1 MKKRPLSGR
10 GAQAIAAPPP
20 LLSACGCGC
29 AGDGETHLGL
39 AAVVGAKEG
48 GASSSGSARF
58 AAAVEACRR
67 AGLRKTAAR
76 DAILAHLDR
85 RGVPVTLS
93 SVAEAPGIGGKCD
106 PATVFRVLQK
116 LEEIGVVR
124 RIWLHDR
131 TPYYVLAEAGR
142 HSDYVLCV
150 GCGKVEPTGLECPGR
165 AMEEAVASRL
175 GYASVRHELDFY
187 GLCPAC
193 QSASAKARA

>member
-1 MKKRPLSGR
+1 MKLKPKPGLRPR
-10 GAQAIAAPPP
+10 RNAAPAPPP

-29 AGDGETHLGL
+29 AGNGETHLGL
-39 AAVVGAKEG
+39 AVAATATPSDAPAKG
-48 GASSSGSARF
+48 GSPRF
-58 AAAVEACRR
+58 DAAVEACRR

-150 GCGKVEPTGLECPGR
+150 GCGKVEPTGLDCPGR

-187 GLCPAC
+187 GLCPGC
-193 QSASAKARA
+193 QKKA